1 MLKKQLKRK
10 MEIYSFKNLQRVN
23 AQKNLYDLFQT
34 TLADNQSFDLAEYTV
49 SREEE
54 MRLDLVCKNI
64 YGDTTFIEELG
75 FINNI
80 LNPFSIKEGDILY
93 YFNPEDVYNLYFKD
107 DAQKTTNAIKSLVN
121 PAKDNTDNTDGAIPT
136 VIPEQLKQIS
146 VDYNNNKI
154 KIMDSFQ

>member
-1 MLKKQLKRK
+1 
-10 MEIYSFKNLQRVN
+10 MEIYSFKTIQRVD

-34 TLADNQSFDLAEYTV
+34 TLADNYPINLAEYVV
-49 SREEE
+49 SREEN

-64 YGDTTFIEELG
+64 YGDTTLIEELG

-80 LNPFSIKEGDILY
+80 LNPFSIKEGDIIY
-93 YFNPEDVYNLYFKD
+93 YFNPEDVYILYFKD

-121 PAKDNTDNTDGAIPT
+121 PAKDNMDQTIPT
-136 VIPEQLKQIS
+136 ILPLEITPVS
-146 VDYNNNKI
+146 VDYNSNKI